1 MTFHTTP
8 VPSRFERFRDLHKGF
23 FIIPTIWDS
32 LSAIAAEDAGFDAI
46 ATSSAALGYANGI
59 LSSERAP
66 FDLVTSR
73 LRTIAEAVRIPVS
86 VDFEDG
92 YPEVT
97 GDIADSI
104 RRIIDAGVVAANI
117 EDSPGSHAVP
127 LVAAE
132 DHARTIARARQAAE
146 SAGAGFF
153 INARTDVFL
162 LDDGLPD
169 SKSVAE
175 AVRRA
180 NLYLEAGADGVYVA
194 AKNLGDDQ
202 VAALGEGIRGPLT
215 LLAAPEGRPFG
226 HWKKLGV
233 NRISLGT
240 LVIRNAY
247 AAIQTQLAELRDS
260 GTVLPFPPVD
270 IDAVLR
276 HGRTRLAG

>member
-1 MTFHTTP
+1 MTLHAKP
-8 VPSRFERFRDLHKGF
+8 VASRFERFRDLHRGF
-23 FIIPTIWDS
+23 FVIPTIWDS
-32 LSAIAAEDAGFDAI
+32 LSAVAAEDAGFEAI

-66 FDLVTSR
+66 FDLVVSR
-73 LRTIAEAVRIPVS
+73 LKTIAEAVRIPVS
-86 VDFEDG
+86 VDLEDG

-104 RRIIDAGVVAANI
+104 RRLIDVGVVAANI

-132 DHARTIARARQAAE
+132 DHARAIARARQAAE
-146 SAGAGFF
+146 QAGAGFF
-153 INARTDVFL
+153 VNARTDVFL
-162 LDDGLPD
+162 LDEGQPH
-169 SKSVAE
+169 SRSVAE

-194 AKNLGDDQ
+194 AKNLHDDQ
-202 VAALGEGIRGPLT
+202 VAALGQGIRGPLT

-226 HWKKLGV
+226 HWKNLGV
-233 NRISLGT
+233 SRVSLGT
-240 LVIRNAY
+240 LVVRNAY
-247 AAIQTQLAELRDS
+247 AAIQAQLADLRDN
-260 GTVLPFPPVD
+260 GVVRPFAPVD

-276 HGRTRLAG
+276 RGRSLSSG

>member
-1 MTFHTTP
+1 MTLHTTP
-8 VPSRFERFRDLHKGF
+8 VLSRFERFRDLHEGF
-23 FIIPTIWDS
+23 FVIPTIWDS
-32 LSAIAAEDAGFDAI
+32 LSAIAAEDAGFEAI

-86 VDFEDG
+86 VDLEDG

-97 GDIADSI
+97 GDITDSI
-104 RRIIDAGVVAANI
+104 RRIIDTGVVAANI

-132 DHARTIARARQAAE
+132 DHARAIARARQAAE
-146 SAGAGFF
+146 QAGAGFF

-169 SKSVAE
+169 SKSIAE

-180 NLYLEAGADGVYVA
+180 NLYLEAGANGVYVA
-194 AKNLGDDQ
+194 AKNLSDDQ
-202 VAALGEGIRGPLT
+202 VAALGQGIRGPLT

-226 HWKKLGV
+226 HWRKLGV

-276 HGRTRLAG
+276 RGRTQFAG